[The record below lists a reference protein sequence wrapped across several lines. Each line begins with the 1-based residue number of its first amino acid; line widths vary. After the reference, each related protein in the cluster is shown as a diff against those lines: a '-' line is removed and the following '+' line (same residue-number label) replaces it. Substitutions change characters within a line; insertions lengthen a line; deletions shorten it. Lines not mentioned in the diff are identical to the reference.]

1 MFLFVGWISN
11 CNYAISIRLVSTIID
26 SQLWRSRE
34 SCETEGETSCFRQNG
49 SRTKGSSV
57 TSRPDFAPDKFINSW
72 PATCRQEGRLEDAT
86 RCPAIYEHDLRY
98 PDIREKVFS
107 SPSISKLNIQQE
119 GRRSII
125 STRFG
130 RSVPKIWKLA
140 TRSWND
146 GWKFRYDFI
155 FERIS
160 RGCKRGRLV
169 LVDLT

>member
-11 CNYAISIRLVSTIID
+11 CNYVISIRLVSSIID
-26 SQLWRSRE
+26 SQLRGSRE

-107 SPSISKLNIQQE
+107 SPSISKLNIQRE

-130 RSVPKIWKLA
+130 GSVPKI
-140 TRSWND
+140 
-146 GWKFRYDFI
+146 
-155 FERIS
+155 
-160 RGCKRGRLV
+160 
-169 LVDLT
+169 